1 MGRLGESIIARMG
14 QLPGVGTITTIFEL
28 KNNPIDAIIGSY
40 GVEIKTNHSEA
51 QPRFKL
57 GGERI

>member
-1 MGRLGESIIARMG
+1 MG